1 MYFYIRKGGCQFAD
15 HIHKIML
22 KENEKIS
29 EYFNKNNNIQCLV
42 ERKINIENV
51 HNGELSFLGKKKL
64 RGVCNVH

>member
-1 MYFYIRKGGCQFAD
+1 
-15 HIHKIML
+15 ML